1 MEEKKRKKIKLYSYL
16 KVWNFEHKIY
26 VIGNIVLPV
35 PVNPFDILYFACAC
49 LAVYVLGR
57 IIPAIS
63 SLPAILRLGV
73 VPYGITKYMTKVK
86 LDGKNP
92 IRYMIGYLTY
102 ILTIRGK
109 YVESYRA
116 KPAGS
121 KNIKLNWKCSEGW
134 R

>member
-35 PVNPFDILYFACAC
+35 PVNPFDVLYFGCAC
-49 LAVYVLGR
+49 LLIYILGR
-57 IIPAIS
+57 MIPALASI
-63 SLPAILRLGV
+63 PAILRLGV
-73 VPYGITKYMTKVK
+73 LPYGITRYMTGVK

-92 IRYMIGYLTY
+92 VKYMIGYLSY
-102 ILTIRGK
+102 VLSIRGRTVEK
-109 YVESYRA
+109 YRSET
-116 KPAGS
+116 AGC

>member
-1 MEEKKRKKIKLYSYL
+1 MEEKRRKKIKLYSYL

-35 PVNPFDILYFACAC
+35 PVNPFDVLYFGCAC
-49 LAVYVLGR
+49 LLIYILGR
-57 IIPAIS
+57 MIPVLASI
-63 SLPAILRLGV
+63 PAILRIGV
-73 VPYGITKYMTKVK
+73 LPYGITKYMTGVK

-92 IRYMIGYLTY
+92 IKYLIGYLSYVVTVKG
-102 ILTIRGK
+102 RSMEK
-109 YVESYRA
+109 YQTETV
-116 KPAGS
+116 KP